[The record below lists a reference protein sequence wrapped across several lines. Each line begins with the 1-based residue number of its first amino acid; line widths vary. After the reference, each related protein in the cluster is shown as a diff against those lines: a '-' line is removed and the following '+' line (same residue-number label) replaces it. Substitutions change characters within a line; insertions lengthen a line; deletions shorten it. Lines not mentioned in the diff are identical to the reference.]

1 MTKPLKIL
9 LGVIALA
16 ALVFSIIWT
25 ASFAFRLIF
34 SFQGL
39 NLRQILAQGF
49 HLSDQVRSQPFD
61 IFHYMSHYM
70 TSYPK
75 QIKGA
80 WMLAVGSH
88 ALVIGLVLY
97 IIFRRRQPDLYGN
110 ARFASLREIR
120 KAGLIIP
127 QKDVNKGGLFAGKA
141 IIFARMGKQY
151 LALKGAFFAYL
162 AAPTRSWKGRSVV
175 VPVGLSYSDSIVAL
189 DVKQELF
196 ELTGAVRADNGHE
209 VHLFD
214 PFSPE
219 GRTAC
224 WNPCS
229 YIRRDPELRIDDI
242 KSIAISLIP
251 DSANGEN
258 FFPEAAR
265 SFFTGLA
272 LYCLDKEAACHADG
286 RPYTTTIKG
295 ILDLARGSNGDEVI
309 SYFSSLIKDK
319 FVSDDARRA
328 ISAGISAGDK
338 TFSSILST
346 VTNGLDPW
354 MSQTVANA
362 TSSDDFDLRD
372 VRRKKMSIYLGIL
385 PADLS
390 KADKIINLFY
400 TQLINANTSVL
411 PQNDSSLKYECL
423 LLMDEATAPGRI
435 SILAKAISYMAGYGL
450 RLLMIVQS
458 PAQLR
463 EPALYGEQGTRN
475 ILTNMAL
482 KIMYK
487 PDDQTD
493 AEEYA
498 KLLGKITVRADTQRS
513 RGGGNKGVARTET
526 YNARDL
532 MMPQELREMD
542 DNIAII
548 TYRHCKHPIKAEKND
563 FVTDPVFVS
572 TREKS
577 GRLIATTIA
586 ERTDSM
592 TRLRNE
598 IARVSDAS
606 AQYQDVTIA
615 MKNRLLGPLA
625 DFIIDELTQ

>member
-1 MTKPLKIL
+1 MTKLLKIL
-9 LGVIALA
+9 LAVIALA
-16 ALVFSIIWT
+16 ALAFSIIWT

-39 NLRQILAQGF
+39 SLRQIFAQG
-49 HLSDQVRSQPFD
+49 LQLTDQVRSQPFD

-110 ARFASLREIR
+110 ARFASPREIR
-120 KAGLIIP
+120 KAKLIIP
-127 QKDVNKGGLFAGKA
+127 QKQINKGGLFAGKA
-141 IIFARMGKQY
+141 IIFARMGNQY
-151 LALKGAFFAYL
+151 LGVTGPFFGYL
-162 AAPTRSWKGRSVV
+162 AAPTRSGKGLGVV

-189 DVKQELF
+189 DIKQELF

-219 GRTAC
+219 GRTAR

-229 YIRRDPELRIDDI
+229 YIRRDPKLRIDDI
-242 KSIAISLIP
+242 KAIAICLIP
-251 DSANGEN
+251 DNVNGEN

-295 ILDLARGSNGDEVI
+295 ILDLARGSNGDEAI
-309 SYFSSLIKDK
+309 SYFSSIIKDK

-338 TFSSILST
+338 TFGSILST
-346 VTNGLDPW
+346 VTTGLDPW
-354 MSQTVANA
+354 TSQTVADA

-372 VRRKKMSIYLGIL
+372 VRRKKMSIYFGVI
-385 PADLS
+385 PSDLS
-390 KADKIINLFY
+390 KAEKIINLFY
-400 TQLINANTSVL
+400 TQLINANTDVL
-411 PQNDSSLKYECL
+411 PRNDRSLKYECL
-423 LLMDEATAPGRI
+423 LLMDEASAPGRI
-435 SILAKAISYMAGYGL
+435 AIIAKALSYMAGYGL
-450 RLLMIVQS
+450 RLLIIVQS

-463 EPALYGEQGTRN
+463 DPVLYGEHGTRN
-475 ILTNMAL
+475 ILSNMAL

-487 PDDQTD
+487 PDDLTD

-498 KLLGKITVRADTQRS
+498 KRLGKITVRADTQRS

-532 MMPQELREMD
+532 MLPQEILEMD
-542 DNIAII
+542 DDIVLA
-548 TYRHCKHPIKAEKND
+548 TYRHCKHPIKATKNN
-563 FVTDPVFVS
+563 FLTDPIFAN
-572 TREKS
+572 TQQKS

-606 AQYQDVTIA
+606 AQYQDVTVE